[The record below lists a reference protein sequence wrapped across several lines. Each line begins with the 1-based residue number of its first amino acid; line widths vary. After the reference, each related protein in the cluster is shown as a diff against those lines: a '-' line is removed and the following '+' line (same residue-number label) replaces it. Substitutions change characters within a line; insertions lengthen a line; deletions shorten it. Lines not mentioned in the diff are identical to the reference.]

1 MEGLGYWI
9 FLAVL
14 YLLSVYMKKRQKQ
27 AARDKLEEP
36 EKEPVEKPQND
47 FLRQIFGDFQEQ
59 LKPIPDTEEE
69 IVYPDHEVEE
79 VPQPQDTTPVKPTP
93 VKVVYT
99 PPESRVQESAQQ
111 LPEMTPFLD
120 YVIRQRVVN
129 PYHSLFKDLDAVR
142 QAIVLKEIL
151 DKPRALRRGIR

>member
-27 AARDKLEEP
+27 AARDKLEKRGKEP
-36 EKEPVEKPQND
+36 EEEPQSN

-93 VKVVYT
+93 VKAVYT
-99 PPESRVQESAQQ
+99 PPESQERESAQQ
-111 LPEMTPFLD
+111 LPEMTQALA
-120 YVIRQRVVN
+120 YVHKKRVVN

-151 DKPRALRRGIR
+151 DKPRALRREIR